1 MSGEG
6 QVDADA
12 FPTTCDSRANPV
24 ARRLPDGE
32 GVQQPPPLHHQPYDA
47 RTADPLV
54 PRVSTSNSTT
64 VKYSRIPV
72 IVC

>member
-6 QVDADA
+6 QVDANA
-12 FPTTCDSRANPV
+12 LPTTRDSRAHPV

-32 GVQQPPPLHHQPYDA
+32 GVQQPPPLHHQPHDA

-64 VKYSRIPV
+64 VMYYRIPM

>member
-12 FPTTCDSRANPV
+12 FPATRDSRAHPV

-32 GVQQPPPLHHQPYDA
+32 GVQQPPPLHHQPHDA

-54 PRVSTSNSTT
+54 PRVSTSNGNTMM
-64 VKYSRIPV
+64 YYRIPV